1 MQISQKF
8 YKNLTQILYC
18 MNIMRKI
25 KKIYRIILI
34 QCFMRANIMKTRL
47 HDIPLC
53 NYLSDFC
60 MILHNFMREIEIP

>member
-8 YKNLTQILYC
+8 YKNLTQILNC
-18 MNIMRKI
+18 MNIMRK
-25 KKIYRIILI
+25 KISHKIDTM
-34 QCFMRANIMKTRL
+34 FHANIMKTRL

-53 NYLSDFC
+53 NLLSDFC